1 MGNPLPPLTAEEYEA
16 LRSDIARRGVMVAV
30 EIDADTG
37 EIVDG
42 AHRQQIAGELGID
55 YPRVERHFAS
65 DDERTEHALVLN
77 LLRRRIDDET
87 WADAFEEL
95 ARLRGKTLLI
105 MEVTR
110 DYGQAKSGR
119 IIEELAR
126 DAGTSAALIW
136 YTQSRD
142 PAATFTTK
150 AGTFFDLTS
159 FRVQRLWPP
168 PRCVAVYDP
177 PGWAAALL
185 KLRRDHYVLEAE
197 ACSRRTAEWREREA
211 AA

>member
-1 MGNPLPPLTAEEYEA
+1 M
-16 LRSDIARRGVMVAV
+16 RR
-30 EIDADTG
+30 E
-37 EIVDG
+37 
-42 AHRQQIAGELGID
+42 
-55 YPRVERHFAS
+55 
-65 DDERTEHALVLN
+65 
-77 LLRRRIDDET
+77 
-87 WADAFEEL
+87 
-95 ARLRGKTLLI
+95 RLRPDDLAYREWHRPASISRYMSVSEADSLSLIDGDLIATCPRCRKTLLI